1 MSTINS
7 RSSVSIAAKLLSG
20 SDAPPSPASL
30 ELAASLKAED
40 SYKQG
45 KKPMNSS
52 ITCGLT
58 SSDATAVAQAI
69 AKTAHAYAQRTHHKT
84 PWSVSACETGQPWA
98 RFFIKGGGKMD
109 DVTVLVAFVE
119 HA

>member
-1 MSTINS
+1 MSKDE
-7 RSSVSIAAKLLSG
+7 VSITVGLS
-20 SDAPPSPASL
+20 
-30 ELAASLKAED
+30 
-40 SYKQG
+40 
-45 KKPMNSS
+45 
-52 ITCGLT
+52 

-98 RFFIKGGGKMD
+98 RFFVKGGGKMD

-119 HA
+119 EEI

>member
-1 MSTINS
+1 MLQT
-7 RSSVSIAAKLLSG
+7 G

-30 ELAASLKAED
+30 ELAASLKAEA
-40 SYKQG
+40 SLKG
-45 KKPMNSS
+45 SGAKAERS
-52 ITCGLT
+52 ITYGLT
-58 SSDATAVAQAI
+58 SFDATAVAQAI

-98 RFFIKGGGKMD
+98 RFFVKGGGKMD

-119 HA
+119 QA